1 MNIIVDAM
9 GGDNAPSAVVDG
21 CVQAVEKLDV
31 TLTLVGR
38 EKEIQMELGKRQYS
52 GDKINIVD
60 ATEVIEGEDDPMTAI
75 RQKRD
80 SSMRIALNL
89 LKKDEGDAVVSA
101 GNTGALIA
109 GTTLLVKRIKGVRR
123 VALAPI
129 MPSDKGCFLLIDA
142 GASSECIPAFLKQFA
157 IMGSIY
163 MQKIMDIKNPCV
175 KLVNIGTEEEKGTE
189 LVVETNKQLKN
200 VPINYQ
206 GYIEARDIPT
216 GGADVVVCDGFT
228 GNVILKFMEGMGIAF
243 YGMIKEVF
251 LKNIFSKLSAVMVK
265 SGLKEFKKK
274 MDYTEYG
281 GAPIL
286 GATKPVIKA
295 HGSSDGKAF
304 YNAIKQAI
312 KFAESGLIEAMTEE
326 IKKYGTD
333 DPEGEVADE

>member
-9 GGDNAPSAVVDG
+9 GGDNAPAAVVDG

-52 GDKINIVD
+52 GDKIKIVD

-157 IMGSIY
+157 IMG
-163 MQKIMDIKNPCV
+163 
-175 KLVNIGTEEEKGTE
+175 
-189 LVVETNKQLKN
+189 
-200 VPINYQ
+200 
-206 GYIEARDIPT
+206 
-216 GGADVVVCDGFT
+216 
-228 GNVILKFMEGMGIAF
+228 
-243 YGMIKEVF
+243 
-251 LKNIFSKLSAVMVK
+251 
-265 SGLKEFKKK
+265 
-274 MDYTEYG
+274 
-281 GAPIL
+281 
-286 GATKPVIKA
+286 
-295 HGSSDGKAF
+295 
-304 YNAIKQAI
+304 
-312 KFAESGLIEAMTEE
+312 
-326 IKKYGTD
+326 
-333 DPEGEVADE
+333 